1 MKSSTGLSLR
11 FVVAI
16 LSAFVAHSS
25 WHWLTT
31 RYALLRQFRFQWPV
45 IDAAFLALAMRWA
58 MLAVVLIGAYW
69 LLGNLRRAEQQSE
82 RV

>member
-1 MKSSTGLSLR
+1 
-11 FVVAI
+11 V
-16 LSAFVAHSS
+16 
-25 WHWLTT
+25 
-31 RYALLRQFRFQWPV
+31 LLRQFRFQWPV

-58 MLAVVLIGAYW
+58 MLVVVLIGAYW